1 MSIINILFPV
11 SLYKFTGK
19 CSCNSNT
26 QRGSVLIIKKKKR
39 AERLFNIFSGGAY
52 VGDNIITAKPQEN
65 QKRQPNHRQTTR
77 KPKEKQRWQKSGG
90 KSVNELRTGK
100 QGVTEPKIQRPTGT
114 STRTTPDPSPCPLAT
129 INKK

>member
-1 MSIINILFPV
+1 MRIESPE
-11 SLYKFTGK
+11 
-19 CSCNSNT
+19 
-26 QRGSVLIIKKKKR
+26 RGNWKDQQAR
-39 AERLFNIFSGGAY
+39 
-52 VGDNIITAKPQEN
+52 
-65 QKRQPNHRQTTR
+65 
-77 KPKEKQRWQKSGG
+77 GG